1 METIREY
8 LKENDNY
15 LEIYLTDNYH
25 IYIDNG
31 NSVEDDELLCIEL
44 CDNNGNS
51 VNIGCYV
58 DITMN
63 SLVNDIKE
71 SIVNYLIGNYLY
83 SHY

>member
-15 LEIYLTDNYH
+15 LEIYLTENYH

-31 NSVEDDELLCIEL
+31 NSVDDVVCIEL
-44 CDNNGNS
+44 CDKNGNS

-63 SLVNDIKE
+63 SLVNDVKE
-71 SIVNYLIGNYLY
+71 SVINYLIGNYLFN
-83 SHY
+83 HC

>member
-8 LKENDNY
+8 LKKNDNY

-58 DITMN
+58 DVTMN

-71 SIVNYLIGNYLY
+71 SIVNYLIANYLY
-83 SHY
+83 NHC